1 MPRCFSWAAHRLP
14 SLNCV
19 PCAGDAPSSP
29 CSPCS
34 HAAQTSM
41 SLRHRGDGSG
51 SGSVAGRTARKFTL
65 EQLSAATDG
74 FAASNLLGQGGFGR
88 VYRCHLRLED
98 DDEEDGA
105 ATAVAVKQLC
115 RGGAQGSHE
124 FVVECAM
131 LMTLRHPNLVG
142 LVGYCAQAQERLLVY
157 EFLPRG
163 SLDDHLFLPLPL
175 PLPLPAPA
183 PGDGDLISRSRPP
196 LEWNTRVGIAHGAAR
211 ALRYLHEAVSPP
223 VIYRDLKPSNILL
236 ADDFT
241 PKLSDLGLARIG
253 PAGDD
258 THVSTRVMGTFGYCA
273 PDYAL
278 TGRLTVKSDVYSF
291 GVVLLELITGRRAFD
306 PDAGDP
312 DERRLLD
319 WARPYLADV
328 RKMYGRLAD
337 PALRGR
343 FPRRALYQLA
353 VVASLCLHDRPNLRP
368 TMSDVT
374 RAIDHVASQPWQP
387 ASASAGAAAAHHRA
401 KSCQM

>member
-1 MPRCFSWAAHRLP
+1 MPRCFSWAGHRLP
-14 SLNCV
+14 SLPCV
-19 PCAGDAPSSP
+19 PCAGDAAGRPCSPSSP
-29 CSPCS
+29 SS
-34 HAAQTSM
+34 QAAETSM
-41 SLRHRGDGSG
+41 RLRCRGDG
-51 SGSVAGRTARKFTL
+51 SGSVAGRAARKFTL
-65 EQLSAATDG
+65 EQLTAATDG
-74 FAASNLLGQGGFGR
+74 FSASNLLGQGGFGR
-88 VYRCHLRLED
+88 VYRCRLRLD
-98 DDEEDGA
+98 QDDEAGEP
-105 ATAVAVKQLC
+105 TPVAVKQLC

-131 LMTLRHPNLVG
+131 LMTLRHPNLVS

-157 EFLPRG
+157 ELLPRG
-163 SLDDHLFLPLPL
+163 SLDAHLFLPLP
-175 PLPLPAPA
+175 
-183 PGDGDLISRSRPP
+183 GDLSAQGQARPP
-196 LEWNTRVGIAHGAAR
+196 LEWNTRVRIAHGAAR

-241 PKLSDLGLARIG
+241 AKLSDLGLARIG
-253 PAGDD
+253 PSGDD
-258 THVSTRVMGTFGYCA
+258 THVSTRVMGTLGYCA

-306 PDAGDP
+306 ADAAG

-319 WARPYLADV
+319 WARPYHADV

-374 RAIDHVASQPWQP
+374 RAIDHVASQPWQAAP
-387 ASASAGAAAAHHRA
+387 AGAGAGAAHHRA
-401 KSCQM
+401 KSCQI

>member
-1 MPRCFSWAAHRLP
+1 MPRCFSWAGHRLP
-14 SLNCV
+14 SLTCV
-19 PCAGDAPSSP
+19 PCTGDAAGRPCSPSSP
-29 CSPCS
+29 SS
-34 HAAQTSM
+34 HAAETSM

-51 SGSVAGRTARKFTL
+51 SVAGRAARKFTL

-74 FAASNLLGQGGFGR
+74 FSASNLLGQGGFGR
-88 VYRCHLRLED
+88 VYRCHLRLDND
-98 DDEEDGA
+98 DDEA
-105 ATAVAVKQLC
+105 AAPTPVAVKQLC
-115 RGGAQGSHE
+115 RGGAQGSRE

-131 LMTLRHPNLVG
+131 LMTLRHPNLVS

-157 EFLPRG
+157 ELLPRG
-163 SLDDHLFLPLPL
+163 SLDAHLFR
-175 PLPLPAPA
+175 PLPAQGNGDRPA
-183 PGDGDLISRSRPP
+183 
-196 LEWNTRVGIAHGAAR
+196 LEWNTRVKIAHGAAR

-241 PKLSDLGLARIG
+241 AKLSDLGLARIG
-253 PAGDD
+253 PSGDD
-258 THVSTRVMGTFGYCA
+258 THVSTRVMGTLGYCA

-306 PDAGDP
+306 PDAGD
-312 DERRLLD
+312 ERRLLD
-319 WARPYLADV
+319 WARPYLGDV

-374 RAIDHVASQPWQP
+374 RAIDHVASQPWQ
-387 ASASAGAAAAHHRA
+387 AHHRA
-401 KSCQM
+401 KSCQI

>member
-1 MPRCFSWAAHRLP
+1 
-14 SLNCV
+14 SLTCV
-19 PCAGDAPSSP
+19 PCAGDAAGRPCSPSSP
-29 CSPCS
+29 SS
-34 HAAQTSM
+34 QAAETSM
-41 SLRHRGDGSG
+41 SLRRRGDG
-51 SGSVAGRTARKFTL
+51 SGSVAGRAARKFTL

-74 FAASNLLGQGGFGR
+74 FSASNLLGQGGFGR
-88 VYRCHLRLED
+88 VYRCRLRLD
-98 DDEEDGA
+98 DDDDA
-105 ATAVAVKQLC
+105 LTPVAVKQLC
-115 RGGAQGSHE
+115 RGGAQGSRE

-131 LMTLRHPNLVG
+131 LMTLRHPNLVS

-157 EFLPRG
+157 ELLPRG
-163 SLDDHLFLPLPL
+163 SLDAHLFLPLPAGVEHAREDRARRGQGAAV
-175 PLPLPAPA
+175 PARGGVA
-183 PGDGDLISRSRPP
+183 AGDL
-196 LEWNTRVGIAHGAAR
+196 
-211 ALRYLHEAVSPP
+211 
-223 VIYRDLKPSNILL
+223 RDLKPSNILL

-241 PKLSDLGLARIG
+241 AKLSDLGLARIG
-253 PAGDD
+253 PSGDD
-258 THVSTRVMGTFGYCA
+258 THVSTRVMGTLGYCA

-306 PDAGDP
+306 AEAG

-387 ASASAGAAAAHHRA
+387 GAGAAHHRA
-401 KSCQM
+401 KSCQI

>member
-1 MPRCFSWAAHRLP
+1 MPRLFSWAGHRLP
-14 SLNCV
+14 SLPCV
-19 PCAGDAPSSP
+19 PCTGDAAGPSSP
-29 CSPCS
+29 SS
-34 HAAQTSM
+34 QAAETSM
-41 SLRHRGDGSG
+41 SLRRRGDG
-51 SGSVAGRTARKFTL
+51 SGSVAGRAARKFTL

-74 FAASNLLGQGGFGR
+74 FSASNLLGQGGFGR
-88 VYRCHLRLED
+88 VYRCHLRLDGD
-98 DDEEDGA
+98 DDDAGGA
-105 ATAVAVKQLC
+105 MTAVAVKQLC
-115 RGGAQGSHE
+115 RGGAQGSRE

-131 LMTLRHPNLVG
+131 LMTLRHPNLVS

-157 EFLPRG
+157 ELLPRG
-163 SLDDHLFLPLPL
+163 SLDAHLFLPPS
-175 PLPLPAPA
+175 
-183 PGDGDLISRSRPP
+183 GDGDRPA
-196 LEWNTRVGIAHGAAR
+196 LEWNTRVRIAHGAAR

-236 ADDFT
+236 AEDFSA
-241 PKLSDLGLARIG
+241 KLSDLGLARMG
-253 PAGDD
+253 PSGDD
-258 THVSTRVMGTFGYCA
+258 THVSTRVMGTLGYCA

-306 PDAGDP
+306 ADAGAG

-353 VVASLCLHDRPNLRP
+353 IVASVCLHDRPNLRP

-387 ASASAGAAAAHHRA
+387 APAGAGAGAAHHRA
-401 KSCQM
+401 KSCQI